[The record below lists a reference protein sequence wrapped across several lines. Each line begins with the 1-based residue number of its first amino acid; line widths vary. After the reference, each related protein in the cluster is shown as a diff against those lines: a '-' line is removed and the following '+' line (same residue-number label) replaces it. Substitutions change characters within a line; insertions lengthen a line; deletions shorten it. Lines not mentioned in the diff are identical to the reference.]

1 MRDTAI
7 DRFVAEFFFTFLFF
21 FCVIIIYLLFF
32 YGDAGGFSLFFLRFK
47 PAFRRKIFFG
57 LNWIQRPERINA
69 EDYRRHYRIIGLE
82 RILFSF
88 FTFDLEE
95 IRKKHISFV
104 RHLLLSL

>member
-1 MRDTAI
+1 MCYYYSFIIFLRGC
-7 DRFVAEFFFTFLFF
+7 RGLFF
-21 FCVIIIYLLFF
+21 I
-32 YGDAGGFSLFFLRFK
+32 FLRFK

-88 FTFDLEE
+88 LTFDLEE

-104 RHLLLSL
+104 RH

>member
-1 MRDTAI
+1 MQGA
-7 DRFVAEFFFTFLFF
+7 FL
-21 FCVIIIYLLFF
+21 Y
-32 YGDAGGFSLFFLRFK
+32 FFLRFK

-88 FTFDLEE
+88 LTFDLEE